1 MLAIHVSVQATQE
14 ARVQAAAKAELE
26 KLGSAATA
34 RVTAVDVFIRGLL
47 GNDLGGAMKPGL
59 FTEKQVRGWEL
70 VMQKMS
76 SQGAASFS
84 QAHRE
89 PAIAPGRYSE
99 EQWAEMSQGER
110 WEAARQYSARQRG
123 ER

>member
-1 MLAIHVSVQATQE
+1 M
-14 ARVQAAAKAELE
+14 
-26 KLGSAATA
+26 KL
-34 RVTAVDVFIRGLL
+34 
-47 GNDLGGAMKPGL
+47 GL

-89 PAIAPGRYSE
+89 PASAPGRYSE
-99 EQWAEMSQGER
+99 EQWAEMSPGR
-110 WEAARQYSARQRG
+110 ALGSCTTVQRSPAW
-123 ER
+123 